1 MSETIT
7 ITIESGPSRTARA
20 GALLSDV
27 LLDSF
32 GPPAAN
38 LPTPCGGAGTCCQCR
53 VQIISGFCAP
63 SEHGLRF
70 FSDEQIR
77 DGWRLACRVRA
88 EEDLTVRLPSGGDE
102 IAIATESDH
111 SGELQFVDVDSPVV
125 GIDLGTTTLAAKLV
139 DPRSGKTL
147 AVVSR
152 ANPQRR
158 FGDDVVSR
166 LGAALDGHGETL
178 RTTIQSALQEM
189 LDELF
194 AASGVDFYDV
204 LYVAICG
211 NTAMN
216 HLLCGWAVESLAT
229 LPFEPSHPAA
239 ATLRASEIGLVGDAE
254 IYIAANIGGYI
265 GGDVAAGL
273 LAMDIAKSSWKE
285 HSKTLFIDVGTN
297 GEIVVCHNGEL
308 FAASAAAGP
317 ALEGARISC
326 GTQATSGAI
335 DRVEIHDGALRVHSL
350 GEPSPATGICGSGLI
365 DAIACGL
372 TLGQIDTTGRLDGES
387 LALTPAVALTQ
398 KDIREV
404 QLAVGAIR
412 AATAALLE
420 KAGLAPS
427 DLETVYLAGGFGQ
440 FIDPASA
447 IRIGLLP
454 DVPLDR
460 IVAAGNTSL
469 AGAVALAA
477 SVPQRALCELLAK
490 HIQHVELGSN
500 LNFQMAFAE
509 AMIFPE

>member
-7 ITIESGPSRTARA
+7 ITIESGPSCTARA

-27 LLDSF
+27 LLDALDALGDS
-32 GPPAAN
+32 ATR

-53 VQIISGFCAP
+53 VQILSGVCAP

-70 FSDEQIR
+70 FSDEQVR

-88 EEDLTVRLPSGGDE
+88 EEDLTVHLPGGHDE
-102 IAIATESDH
+102 IAIATESIHRVLANYSDC
-111 SGELQFVDVDSPVV
+111 SAGLVVGVDV
-125 GIDLGTTTLAAKLV
+125 GTTTLAAELV
-139 DPRSGKTL
+139 DAQTQTTL

-166 LGAALDGHGETL
+166 LAAAMEPGGDALTQL
-178 RTTIQSALQEM
+178 IQRAIDEM
-189 LDELF
+189 IDELMTG
-194 AASGVDFYDV
+194 ANRNRDELSRIA
-204 LYVAICG
+204 LCG
-211 NTAMN
+211 NSAMN
-216 HLLCGWAVESLAT
+216 HLLCGWDVESLAT
-229 LPFEPSHPAA
+229 LPFDPSHPAA
-239 ATLRASEIGLVGDAE
+239 ATLRAGDIGLRGDAE

-265 GGDVAAGL
+265 GGDITAGL
-273 LAMDIAKSSWKE
+273 LATSLASHTKAM
-285 HSKTLFIDVGTN
+285 FIDVGTN
-297 GEIVVCHNGEL
+297 GEIVIVSNGEF

-326 GTQATSGAI
+326 GIQATTGAI
-335 DRVEIHDGALRVHSL
+335 DRVEISGDALRVHSL
-350 GEPSPATGICGSGLI
+350 GEPAPATGICGSGLI
-365 DAIACGL
+365 DAMACGL
-372 TLGQIDTTGRLDGES
+372 GLGQIDTTGRLDGET

-412 AATAALLE
+412 AATGALLG
-420 KAGLAPS
+420 KASLAPG

-454 DVPLDR
+454 EVDLDR
-460 IVAAGNTSL
+460 VVAAGNTSL

-477 SVPQRALCELLAK
+477 SATAREESETLAERV
-490 HIQHVELGSN
+490 QHVELGN
-500 LNFQMAFAE
+500 DMNFQMAFAE
-509 AMIFPE
+509 AMIFPG